1 MEFVISRIL
10 VWLSSRRPR
19 RTNLPGFQALKCCT
33 ETWTQEVVEL
43 GCSHAHLLRRQD
55 SKRQR
60 TRRRKR
66 NAWRNIGRSIAPLT
80 LHRHWTSES
89 GGGDLPLNL
98 RHHPQRGF
106 LHTST
111 TSTRTAPFQRRGRG
125 TYGLRKLRRV
135 MKWHHHGRGDLASR
149 ADLELLLRR
158 EETRIGSCGASVMSP
173 TKAEGAEMRTNSKP
187 CNQILDLAY
196 PQTQIGPR
204 ERCARRFEPV
214 CFPLKRKTPRRK
226 SRATKITS
234 DVVTHRSS
242 VHLSYLANET
252 LRKGETTCSRRLF

>member
-1 MEFVISRIL
+1 MEEHREEHSAAH
-10 VWLSSRRPR
+10 
-19 RTNLPGFQALKCCT
+19 TALALD
-33 ETWTQEVVEL
+33 L
-43 GCSHAHLLRRQD
+43 G
-55 SKRQR
+55 
-60 TRRRKR
+60 
-66 NAWRNIGRSIAPLT
+66 I
-80 LHRHWTSES
+80 

-204 ERCARRFEPV
+204 ERCARRLFSKEKP
-214 CFPLKRKTPRRK
+214 RDENHERRK
-226 SRATKITS
+226 SRATWSPTEA
-234 DVVTHRSS
+234 RSTC
-242 VHLSYLANET
+242 HIWQMRPFARAKRHALADYF
-252 LRKGETTCSRRLF
+252 RV

>member
-1 MEFVISRIL
+1 MLSCPSPSPTRFQTAADAASQEECMEEHREEHSAAH
-10 VWLSSRRPR
+10 
-19 RTNLPGFQALKCCT
+19 TALALD
-33 ETWTQEVVEL
+33 L
-43 GCSHAHLLRRQD
+43 G
-55 SKRQR
+55 
-60 TRRRKR
+60 
-66 NAWRNIGRSIAPLT
+66 I
-80 LHRHWTSES
+80 

-204 ERCARRFEPV
+204 ERCARGFSKEKPRDENHE
-214 CFPLKRKTPRRK
+214 RRK
-226 SRATKITS
+226 SRATWSPTTRSTCHIWQMRPFARAKRHALADYLESDESTTS
-234 DVVTHRSS
+234 R
-242 VHLSYLANET
+242 Y
-252 LRKGETTCSRRLF
+252 